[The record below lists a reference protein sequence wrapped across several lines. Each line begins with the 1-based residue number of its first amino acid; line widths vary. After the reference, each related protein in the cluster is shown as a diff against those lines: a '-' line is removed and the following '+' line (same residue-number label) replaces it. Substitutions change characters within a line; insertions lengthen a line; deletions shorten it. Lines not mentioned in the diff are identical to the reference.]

1 MTFYFTGD
9 ELQEGSAADKNYI
22 ALKID
27 RSAKHIQ
34 WLKKNQKLL
43 TILLNYCSLHGA
55 SGGDLAGK
63 GFFFSCLSL
72 HCGSDSVIRE
82 VKLCSSIP
90 N

>member
-1 MTFYFTGD
+1 MNHVGILFTAD
-9 ELQEGSAADKNYI
+9 ELQEGSTGDKNYI

-55 SGGDLAGK
+55 SGGDLAGNE
-63 GFFFSCLSL
+63 FSLL
-72 HCGSDSVIRE
+72 FDFTVW
-82 VKLCSSIP
+82 
-90 N
+90 

>member
-1 MTFYFTGD
+1 MV
-9 ELQEGSAADKNYI
+9 DKNYI

-55 SGGDLAGK
+55 SGGDLAGNI
-63 GFFFSCLSL
+63 FS
-72 HCGSDSVIRE
+72 
-82 VKLCSSIP
+82 
-90 N
+90 

>member
-1 MTFYFTGD
+1 MIGGFHSNFFISD
-9 ELQEGSAADKNYI
+9 EVQQDGSTVDKNYI

-55 SGGDLAGK
+55 SGGDLAG
-63 GFFFSCLSL
+63 
-72 HCGSDSVIRE
+72 
-82 VKLCSSIP
+82 
-90 N
+90 

>member
-1 MTFYFTGD
+1 MMIFVVNDGFFFFTAD
-9 ELQEGSAADKNYI
+9 ELQEGSTTDKNYI

-55 SGGDLAGK
+55 SGGDLAG
-63 GFFFSCLSL
+63 SSL
-72 HCGSDSVIRE
+72 LLFVFIGLLMVSFTHI
-82 VKLCSSIP
+82 I
-90 N
+90 

>member
-1 MTFYFTGD
+1 MILAVLLFIAD
-9 ELQEGSAADKNYI
+9 DLQQEGSAADKNYI

-55 SGGDLAGK
+55 SGGDLAGIALL
-63 GFFFSCLSL
+63 FFVLL
-72 HCGSDSVIRE
+72 PIIR
-82 VKLCSSIP
+82 K
-90 N
+90 

>member
-1 MTFYFTGD
+1 VSFYFTAD
-9 ELQEGSAADKNYI
+9 ELQEGSTGDKNYI

-55 SGGDLAGK
+55 SGGDLAGNV
-63 GFFFSCLSL
+63 FLSCLIPCIMVVHV
-72 HCGSDSVIRE
+72 HCHLPLRYTG
-82 VKLCSSIP
+82 
-90 N
+90 

>member
-1 MTFYFTGD
+1 MVLLFIAD
-9 ELQEGSAADKNYI
+9 DLQQEGSTADKNYI

-55 SGGDLAGK
+55 SGGDLAGNTIIIIIIC
-63 GFFFSCLSL
+63 FQLL
-72 HCGSDSVIRE
+72 
-82 VKLCSSIP
+82 
-90 N
+90 